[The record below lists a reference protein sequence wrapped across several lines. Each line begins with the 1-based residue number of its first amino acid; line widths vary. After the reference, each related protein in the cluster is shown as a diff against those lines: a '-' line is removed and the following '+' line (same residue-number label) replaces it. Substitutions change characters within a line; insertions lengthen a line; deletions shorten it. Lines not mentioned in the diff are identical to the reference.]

1 MRVSAGIVAAAL
13 ATLTLGPVE
22 ALAVGASDITFSTQS
37 TAGNN
42 GTSIVYFQATESS
55 SGRTSTVPTR
65 RFIGCPTPYYM
76 RWTNVVVRPQ
86 GPTSYDVQIFDCSTG
101 QPVNDGIS
109 RAGELYWQPGS
120 HPILAGTNQ
129 LANGQ
134 VIYALNVSL
143 SPPVVKPNQ
152 DTTLA
157 ASVADDFIAQADRTL
172 NISVDPS
179 GWSVASWS
187 VDFGDGQTATLPGGA
202 TSVQV
207 SHRYGVPDNIK
218 PVVTAHVTGVAQVA
232 DFDPGSGNLVLLN
245 QPFAVDVTNSAV
257 GQVTSAPVVAYAAPT
272 VRAGLI
278 SRIQPGSP
286 PVSDRGLAAIEA
298 PRGTPVYLYVRPIVD
313 AEGEMTLDGAP
324 AGHGQTALLNWR
336 LRSGSRDGPPGQV
349 TAPGGAGPPDGAIVQ
364 QWNSP
369 DRLGAGGPEP
379 YAMELDYKVRTTYP
393 DGATRDY
400 DLAGAVTVTV
410 GFAASS
416 G

>member
-1 MRVSAGIVAAAL
+1 MFRSLAAVSLCL
-13 ATLTLGPVE
+13 ASAISSTLPAHAFGKADFSFTTT
-22 ALAVGASDITFSTQS
+22 AVPGT
-37 TAGNN
+37 N

-55 SGRTSTVPTR
+55 SGRTTTVPTH

-86 GPTSYDVQIFDCSTG
+86 GTTSYDVQIFDCSTG

-109 RAGELYWQPGS
+109 RAGELSWQPGS

-152 DTTLA
+152 DTLLSATI
-157 ASVADDFIAQADRTL
+157 ADDFIAQADRTL
-172 NISVDPS
+172 NISVDPG
-179 GWSVASWS
+179 GWRVASWS
-187 VDFGDGQTATLPGGA
+187 VDFGDSQTASLPGGA

-207 SHRYGVPDNIK
+207 SHRYGAPDNIK

-232 DFDPGSGNLVLLN
+232 DFDPTSGNLLLLN
-245 QPFAVDVTNSAV
+245 EPFAVDVTNSAV
-257 GQVTSAPVVAYAAPT
+257 GQVTSAPIVAYTAPT

-324 AGHGQTALLNWR
+324 AGRGQTVLLNWR
-336 LRSGSRDGPPGQV
+336 LRSGSPDGPPGQV
-349 TAPGGAGPPDGAIVQ
+349 TSPGGAGPPDGAIMQ

-369 DRLGAGGPEP
+369 DRLGASGPEP
-379 YAMELDYKVRTTYP
+379 YALELDFTVRTTYP

-400 DLAGAVTVTV
+400 DFAGRISVTV